1 MLPSGLPNIVTF
13 LRANPCA
20 VMFSS
25 PKSLAQ
31 YLFLRKCYG
40 RCVFMDVA
48 IFLPQPTISKSYDQY
63 FSQLSERK
71 MMEVTQY

>member
-1 MLPSGLPNIVTF
+1 MVSPTCLSF

-25 PKSLAQ
+25 PKILAQ
-31 YLFLRKCYG
+31 YLLLRKCYG
-40 RCVFMDVA
+40 RCVLVGVA
-48 IFLPQPTISKSYDQY
+48 ISLPQPTISKPYDTY

>member
-1 MLPSGLPNIVTF
+1 MVSPTCLSF

-25 PKSLAQ
+25 PKILAQ
-31 YLFLRKCYG
+31 YLLLRKCYG
-40 RCVFMDVA
+40 RCVLMDVA
-48 IFLPQPTISKSYDQY
+48 IFLPQPTISKPYDTY